1 MNIELYKMAQS
12 PNTIT
17 KKLTLGFKFENC
29 IFKKGTSILNPIITV
44 SGASDV
50 EAIIDNNYVKIPKLS
65 RYYFVTDIIILTGG
79 TFELHCKVDVLY
91 SFKDDILASIQLV
104 TRQENKNNKYITDGR
119 LPMHSDNIYIGNK
132 FGDSVTTETNNRII
146 LKTTGK

>member
-1 MNIELYKMAQS
+1 MAQS
-12 PNTIT
+12 PNTI
-17 KKLTLGFKFENC
+17 KKDLTLGWKMENC

-44 SGASDV
+44 SGLPNV
-50 EAIIDNNYVKIPKLS
+50 ESVIDNNYVKIPKLS

-79 TFELHCKVDVLY
+79 TFELHCKIDVLY
-91 SFKDDILASIQLV
+91 SFKDDILASTQLV

-119 LPMHSDNIYIGNK
+119 LPMHSDNIYIGTR
-132 FGDSVTTETNNRII
+132 FGDSVTSEVNNRII